1 MSLFSRLF
9 KPKKMSV
16 GAGPHRELVDAV
28 GLLLLAAREKRD
40 DSLRRSPRFGEL
52 LGLLWQDDDQ
62 ALTTVH
68 DTFSSMEKLDKEYIK
83 DLAVRLRTAQR
94 SPPPSPEGRYEAVV
108 EELRAQIKAMPLQP
122 LPFFQ
127 LIVTAPGATRLLNVL
142 TLARILLPPELHQPI
157 CELLVANNRACR
169 GRMDDSVP
177 YQPLIRDNIHRFL
190 ALIDADAMPHFWEMM
205 RNAAVSEEFWPGL
218 RRIQDM
224 KAIPYLL
231 ELLREAQDE
240 SGLSAL
246 SIAGQMELVQVL
258 REIGDLRAV
267 PVLLAIERQQ
277 LPFSVGNP
285 NPSIAR
291 DPDHSKKWRERS
303 KLAQVAGQAARHIIR
318 NSGDARVQL
327 LRPADALQEDSTT
340 LLRPTAPV
348 SGTTTPDQLL
358 RPAEETE
365 RTKRAP

>member
-9 KPKKMSV
+9 KPKRMSV
-16 GAGPHRELVDAV
+16 GAGPHRELVDAG

-62 ALTTVH
+62 ALTAVH
-68 DTFSSMEKLDKEYIK
+68 DTFSSMEKLDKAYIK

-94 SPPPSPEGRYEAVV
+94 RPPPSPTGRYEAVV
-108 EELRAQIKAMPLQP
+108 EELSAEIKAMPLQP

-127 LIVTAPGATRLLNVL
+127 LIVTAPAATRLLNVL

-177 YQPLIRDNIHRFL
+177 YQPLIRENIHRFL
-190 ALIDADAMPHFWEMM
+190 ALIDADAMPHFWEMV
-205 RNAAVSEEFWPGL
+205 RNEAVSEEFWPAL
-218 RRIQDM
+218 RRIRDRD
-224 KAIPYLL
+224 AVPYLL
-231 ELLREAQDE
+231 DLLPAAHDE
-240 SGLSAL
+240 QGLSVMSL
-246 SIAGQMELVQVL
+246 DGQKEVIQVL

-267 PVLLAIERQQ
+267 PALQAIEKRP
-277 LPFSVGNP
+277 LPPPVEKPG
-285 NPSIAR
+285 IQGTWER
-291 DPDHSKKWRERS
+291 DLSKTWRERND
-303 KLAQVAGQAARHIIR
+303 LARLAGQAARHILR
-318 NSGDARVQL
+318 NSTEAEAQL
-327 LRPADALQEDSTT
+327 LRPSETPHTAGEN
-340 LLRPTAPV
+340 LLRPTAPG

-365 RTKRAP
+365 RTNRAP